1 MNTILLLAQREL
13 LHYSRAKARV
23 IASLATP
30 AMVYLFARAGG
41 GGEFFFAGSL
51 ALVILFSAIFSAFSL
66 IEDRNQGFLQ
76 GVLVSPAQSYEIALG
91 KILGGAI
98 LSSLQAL
105 VFMAF
110 QPHHWH
116 LMVLPV
122 IALTSL
128 ACAGLGLAVAW
139 PCATASAFHS
149 LMNLIL
155 MPMWL
160 LSGAL
165 FPAQQAHPLMALA
178 IKINPFTHCLESL
191 RQALEGHSP
200 SLSFP
205 LAFAL
210 LMLTS
215 AVAVVSSQRQKGPQ

>member
-1 MNTILLLAQREL
+1 MNIILLLAQREL

-30 AMVYLFARAGG
+30 AMVYLFARASGG
-41 GGEFFFAGSL
+41 DDYYFAGSL

-76 GVLVSPAQSYEIALG
+76 GVLVSPAPSYQIALG

-105 VFMAF
+105 TFLAF
-110 QPHHWH
+110 QPQHWH
-116 LMVLPV
+116 IMTIPV

-128 ACAGLGLAVAW
+128 ACSALGVAVAW

-165 FPAQQAHPLMALA
+165 FPVQKAHPLMALA
-178 IKINPFTHCLESL
+178 VQINPFSYCLQSL
-191 RQALEGHSP
+191 RQTLEGQSP
-200 SLSFP
+200 SLLIP
-205 LAFAL
+205 LIFTL
-210 LMLTS
+210 LMLSS
-215 AVAVVSSQRQKGPQ
+215 AITVVSALRQKGPQ